1 MPGRPPADPITAK
14 RLREVRERHGMT
26 QKDVA
31 KAIGV
36 SQPLVQ
42 VWESG
47 QSAPATVHL
56 RSLAVLYGVTT
67 DWLLGNDTQDE
78 FRAAWPE
85 GWSVL
90 RRAVDELSP
99 EKRRA
104 MIRIMEAVL
113 DAEKAEA
120 DPGHESGPEPHRP
133 RR

>member
-1 MPGRPPADPITAK
+1 
-14 RLREVRERHGMT
+14 MT

-31 KAIGV
+31 NAVGV

-120 DPGHESGPEPHRP
+120 DHGNENGAEPHPP